1 MNNAMSQQLKDGGNV
16 AVKTEDIVQ
25 EPIRFSDTIELKDS
39 EISEEAEDAVN
50 NLFLSQSSPNVR
62 DLYNIEARQLP
73 LLSREEEQKLAR
85 QLRCG
90 NEARNLLQSH
100 EISSDQRQ
108 LLEEQVRKGEIA
120 RDYLIRS
127 NLRLVF
133 SIAQKY
139 RSQGMTMADLVQEG
153 NVGLIIAADKFDHTM
168 GNRFSTY
175 ATWWIRQTIGRALA
189 DKGRLIRLPNYLHVR
204 VPHILR
210 AAEKLSKTLG
220 REPTYEEIAQ
230 ETGIAPD
237 RVTSIMET
245 LRFPLSMDM
254 PLGMEED
261 TDLGD
266 IIADEQTQQPA
277 DVMVNREIA
286 AAVNSAVGNL
296 PSREA
301 QILRMRYGLNGSKPH
316 TFSEIGAFLNLSRER
331 IRQIEKQTLDHL
343 RKRPPGEL
351 DGVLNYSR

>member
-1 MNNAMSQQLKDGGNV
+1 MSDNV
-16 AVKTEDIVQ
+16 QDPPHIADILETTNTKVTKATEDA
-25 EPIRFSDTIELKDS
+25 LKN
-39 EISEEAEDAVN
+39 V
-50 NLFLSQSSPNVR
+50 FLAQSSPNVR

-73 LLSREEEQKLAR
+73 LLAVEEEQRLAS
-85 QLRCG
+85 QLRAG
-90 NEARNLLQSH
+90 NEARELLQSK
-100 EISSDQRQ
+100 ELVGEERKV
-108 LLEEQVRKGEIA
+108 LEEKVRQGEIA

-133 SIAQKY
+133 SVAKKY
-139 RSQGMTMADLVQEG
+139 NTNGMTMADLVQEG
-153 NVGLIIAADKFDHTM
+153 NVGLIIAADKFDHRM

-210 AAEKLSKTLG
+210 AAEKLSSELD
-220 REPTYEEIAQ
+220 REPTYEEIAA
-230 ETGIAPD
+230 ETGISPD
-237 RVTSIMET
+237 RVSSIMDV

-254 PLGMEED
+254 PLGKEED

-266 IIADEQTQQPA
+266 VIADEQIQHPA
-277 DVMVNREIA
+277 DVLADREMA
-286 AAVNSAVGNL
+286 AAVNIAVENL

-301 QILRMRYGLNGSKPH
+301 QILRMRYGLNGNKPH
-316 TFSEIGAFLNLSRER
+316 SFSEIGVFLNLSRER

-351 DGVLNYSR
+351 AGVFNFST

>member
-1 MNNAMSQQLKDGGNV
+1 M
-16 AVKTEDIVQ
+16 DIVQ
-25 EPIRFSDTIELKDS
+25 DPSHITDTLETTDK
-39 EISEEAEDAVN
+39 EIAEAAEDALKNV
-50 NLFLSQSSPNVR
+50 FLAQSSPNVR

-73 LLSREEEQKLAR
+73 LLAMEEEQRLAH
-85 QLRCG
+85 QLRAG
-90 NEARNLLQSH
+90 NEARELLQSQ
-100 EISSDQRQ
+100 EISGDERQ
-108 LLEEQVRKGEIA
+108 LLKEQVRQGEIA

-133 SIAQKY
+133 SIAKNY
-139 RSQGMTMADLVQEG
+139 RTQGMTMSDLVQEG
-153 NVGLIIAADKFDHTM
+153 NVGLIIAADKFDPTM

-210 AAEKLSKTLG
+210 AAEKLAAKLD
-220 REPTYEEIAQ
+220 RDPTYEEIAA
-230 ETGIAPD
+230 ETGIDPD
-237 RVTSIMET
+237 RVSSIMEV

-254 PLGMEED
+254 PLGKEED

-266 IIADEQTQQPA
+266 IIADEQIQQPA
-277 DVMVNREIA
+277 DVLVDREMA
-286 AAVNSAVGNL
+286 EAVNIAVENL

-316 TFSEIGAFLNLSRER
+316 SFSEIGAFLNLSRER

-343 RKRPPGEL
+343 RQRPPSEL
-351 DGVLNYSR
+351 GGVFNYSG